1 MSGFSFS
8 ISFLLKY
15 LTSFSQGCN
24 MQYTIISGS
33 HRHNSQSEKVANYVQ
48 TVLSAQ
54 GAKADIFSLA
64 GNPLPLWDE
73 SIWEGNPEWNK
84 LLAPLS
90 AQLAASDGFV
100 IITPE
105 WHGQVPAGLKNF
117 FLMWGRN
124 ELAHKPALIIAVSSS
139 TGGAYPVAE
148 LRMSSYKNNRICY
161 LPEHII
167 IREVTTVLNEDATT
181 NTPDADRYY
190 RQRIQWALGILER
203 YAQALAPL
211 RAGDGLFDEE
221 FRNGM

>member
-1 MSGFSFS
+1 
-8 ISFLLKY
+8 
-15 LTSFSQGCN
+15 
-24 MQYTIISGS
+24 MQITIISGS
-33 HRHNSQSEKVANYVQ
+33 HRQNSQSEKVAHYVQ
-48 TVLSAQ
+48 GVLTGQ
-54 GAKADIFSLA
+54 GIQAEIFSLA

-73 SIWEGNPEWNK
+73 SIWDGSAEWEAR
-84 LLAPLS
+84 LAPLS

-100 IITPE
+100 IVTPE

-117 FLMWGRN
+117 FLLWGKN

-167 IREVTTVLNEDATT
+167 IRQVTSVLNEDVNTNDPAT
-181 NTPDADRYY
+181 DRYY
-190 RQRIQWALGILER
+190 RDRIQWALGILER

-211 RAGDGLFDEE
+211 RAGDGLFNEE